1 MPIAEYLSG
10 GAIKY
15 FCMNKFNI
23 GEKVLLTLDQRV
35 YYVLSFEKN
44 SVGSYFYGLIDIENN
59 KTMDDVLE
67 DYLKK

>member
-1 MPIAEYLSG
+1 
-10 GAIKY
+10 
-15 FCMNKFNI
+15 MNKFNI

-67 DYLKK
+67 DYLKKID

>member
-1 MPIAEYLSG
+1 
-10 GAIKY
+10 
-15 FCMNKFNI
+15 MNKFNI

-44 SVGSYFYGLIDIENN
+44 SVGSYFYDLIDIENN

-67 DYLKK
+67 DYLKKID